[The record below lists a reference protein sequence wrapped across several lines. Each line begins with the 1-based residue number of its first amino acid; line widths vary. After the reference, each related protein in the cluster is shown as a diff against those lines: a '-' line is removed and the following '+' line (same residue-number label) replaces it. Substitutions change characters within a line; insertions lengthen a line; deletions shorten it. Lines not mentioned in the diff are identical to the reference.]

1 METYILFSITMY
13 KLLIIFQLLSLFF
26 YQLPFPVIGSL
37 NGVCMFA
44 SNQDA
49 SLLNTVTDDA
59 KVVWKVFHEK

>member
-1 METYILFSITMY
+1 MDDFPVVVT
-13 KLLIIFQLLSLFF
+13 FF

-37 NGVCMFA
+37 NGVSMFA

>member
-1 METYILFSITMY
+1 MDDFPVVVT
-13 KLLIIFQLLSLFF
+13 FF